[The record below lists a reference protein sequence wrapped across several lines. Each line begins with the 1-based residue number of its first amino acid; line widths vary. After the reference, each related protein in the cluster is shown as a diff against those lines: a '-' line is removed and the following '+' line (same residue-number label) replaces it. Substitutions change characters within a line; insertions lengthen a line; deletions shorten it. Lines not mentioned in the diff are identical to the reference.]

1 MEEVFDHPQA
11 EYYKLRQTVEH
22 ATLGEINQIG
32 FPYTFTATPPEI
44 RMPPP
49 TLGQHNEEILAELGY
64 SAEKITSLKDSG
76 AV

>member
-1 MEEVFDHPQA
+1 MIES
-11 EYYKLRQTVEH
+11 
-22 ATLGEINQIG
+22 ATLGTINQIG
-32 FPYTFTATPPEI
+32 FPYAFTETNPEI

-64 SAEKITSLKDSG
+64 SADKIATLQSNG